1 MKGRDTTIAV
11 GNAEMSNTG
20 MNSKSRYTGMA
31 ITLHWLIAIAI
42 LANLALGL
50 VMVDIPGVTP
60 TKLRYFNW
68 HKWAGVSILVLV
80 TLRALWRLTHRP
92 PALPLSMSS
101 WQLLAA
107 KLSHGALYVLMF
119 AIPLSGY
126 FYSLAAGY
134 PVVYLGLIKLPVLI
148 GADPELKTLL
158 KDVHE
163 ILNWT
168 LLALLVAHIGAAIKH
183 HLIDRDD
190 VLRRMLPSCNGR

>member
-1 MKGRDTTIAV
+1 
-11 GNAEMSNTG
+11 
-20 MNSKSRYTGMA
+20 MNVPVRYTGTA
-31 ITLHWLIAIAI
+31 KLLHWLIAVAI

-50 VMVDIPGVTP
+50 VMVDMAFSP

-80 TLRALWRLTHRP
+80 TLRALWRLGHRP
-92 PALPLSMSS
+92 PPLPASIPT
-101 WQLLAA
+101 WQRIAA
-107 KLSHGALYVLMF
+107 ELTHVGLYVLMF

-134 PVVYLGLIKLPVLI
+134 PVVFLGLVKLPVLI
-148 GADPELKTLL
+148 GANPELKDVL

-163 ILNWT
+163 ALNWT
-168 LLALLVAHIGAAIKH
+168 LLGLLAAHAGAALKH

-190 VLRRMLPSCNGR
+190 VLRRMLPGRSA